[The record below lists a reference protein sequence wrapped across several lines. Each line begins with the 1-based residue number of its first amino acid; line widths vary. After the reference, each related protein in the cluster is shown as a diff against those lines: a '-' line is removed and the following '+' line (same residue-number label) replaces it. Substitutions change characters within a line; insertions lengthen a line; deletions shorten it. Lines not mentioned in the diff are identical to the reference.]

1 MLGFSYIKSTFS
13 NTNGPDMPQCEKLAW
28 MTLLLI
34 AVTYGPYFAQ
44 VALSPPP
51 PGMLPNLPQLW
62 LLALA
67 LGGNGVLHILGRIAL
82 RMAAPEDARAPADER
97 DHDIQRR
104 SSMVAYYVMMIG
116 MMVVGMV
123 MPFTTGGWQIINAAL
138 LAIVLAEITQNG
150 LAAWS
155 YRRSAA

>member
-1 MLGFSYIKSTFS
+1 V
-13 NTNGPDMPQCEKLAW
+13 PHREKLAW

-34 AVTYGPYFAQ
+34 AATYGPYFAH
-44 VALSPPP
+44 VVISPPA
-51 PGMLPNLPQLW
+51 PGVLPNLPQLW

-67 LGGNGVLHILGRIAL
+67 AGGNGVLHILGRIAL
-82 RMAAPEDARAPADER
+82 RVGAPEDARAPADER
-97 DHDIQRR
+97 DRDIQRR

-116 MMVVGMV
+116 MMLVGMV
-123 MPFTTGGWQIINAAL
+123 MPFTTSGWELVNAGL